1 MFDFATAR
9 SNMIESQLRTNK
21 VTDAAV
27 LEAFEALPRERFLP
41 ESRAGVAYV
50 DEDLEVA
57 VGRYLMEPMVLAR
70 LLQAAQVQPN
80 DVVLDVGCT
89 TGYSSAILARLAGTV
104 VALESDAALRDRANE
119 TLQDLG
125 IDNVVVVAG
134 ELTEGYQKQ
143 APYNV
148 ILLGGAV
155 AEVPE
160 AMLSQVAEGGRLVTV
175 IAPQAH
181 LGQAVLIRKS
191 AGVASRRVLFDASVR
206 QLPGFAA
213 VPRFVF

>member
-1 MFDFATAR
+1 MLDFATAR

-21 VTDAAV
+21 VTDSAV
-27 LEAFEALPRERFLP
+27 LKAFETLPRERFLP
-41 ESRAGVAYV
+41 EARAGVAYV

-57 VGRYLMEPMVLAR
+57 SGRYLMEPMVLAR
-70 LLQAAQVQPN
+70 LLQAAQVEPN

-89 TGYSSAILARLAGTV
+89 SGYSSALLARLAGTV
-104 VALESDAALRDRANE
+104 VALESDATLRDRANQ

-125 IDNVVVVAG
+125 IDNAVVVAG

-160 AMLSQVAEGGRLVTV
+160 VILSQVAEGGRLVTV
-175 IAPQAH
+175 IAAQAH

-191 AGVASRRVLFDASVR
+191 AGLPSRRVLFDASVR

-213 VPRFVF
+213 TPRFVF

>member
-1 MFDFATAR
+1 MLDFATAR

-21 VTDAAV
+21 VTDSAV
-27 LEAFEALPRERFLP
+27 LDAFETLPRERFLP
-41 ESRAGVAYV
+41 EARAGVAYV

-57 VGRYLMEPMVLAR
+57 SGRYLMEPMVLAR
-70 LLQAAQVQPN
+70 LLQAAQVEPN

-89 TGYSSAILARLAGTV
+89 SGYSSALLARLAGTV
-104 VALESDAALRDRANE
+104 VALESDATLRDRANQ

-125 IDNVVVVAG
+125 IDNAVVVAG

-160 AMLSQVAEGGRLVTV
+160 VILSQVAEGGRLVTV
-175 IAPQAH
+175 IAAQAH

-191 AGVASRRVLFDASVR
+191 AGLPSRRVLFDASVR

-213 VPRFVF
+213 TPRFVF